1 MQFKPENQ
9 IFQLL
14 RALSEAIFYRE
25 MIPRSI
31 LRPRDRSIIL
41 ARTTFCVSPF
51 SRNMSSATVARQKHE
66 WIVILPDHDGMLQK
80 RMEVRP

>member
-1 MQFKPENQ
+1 M
-9 IFQLL
+9 
-14 RALSEAIFYRE
+14 FYHE

-31 LRPRDRSIIL
+31 LRPRERSFIL
-41 ARTTFCVSPF
+41 TKMTFRVSPF
-51 SRNMSSATVARQKHE
+51 TRIMSSAGVARQKHE